1 MKAARPNCM
10 NNSDAL
16 DTLFHEAVGLH
27 NHGRLADAVLLYDS
41 IIRQDP
47 DIALAHSNRGAALS
61 SLQEFEEALRSFHRA
76 VELQPE
82 YAEAHNNKASVLVYL
97 KRLDEA
103 VLSYDRAIAIKPH
116 YAEAHYNRANAL
128 KDLKRLDDAL
138 RGYDRAIALKP
149 DFAEAY
155 CNRGNALKDLQRW
168 EEAFAS
174 YDAARALKP
183 DMDFLFG
190 AWLYAKLQIC
200 DFSDLEVRMAE
211 ISRALQ
217 QNKRVCTPF
226 QMLAISGS
234 PELQRRA
241 AQIYVGT
248 QSLNSDTPP
257 LVRTHPGRGKIRLG
271 YFSADYHDHAT
282 MHLMAGLFERHDR
295 SKFETIAFSFGP
307 DRSDEMR
314 IRAVRA
320 FDEFIDVR
328 DLSDAQVALMART
341 LEIDIAI
348 DLKGFTQ
355 DNRAGIFASRAAPI
369 QVNYLGYPG
378 TMGADYMDYIVA
390 DDILVP
396 ANGKR
401 HYSEKIVF
409 VPNSYQANDRKR
421 FSPDAILDRT
431 TLQLPPT
438 GFVFCCFNN
447 NYKITPAI
455 FDCWMRILKQCAGSV
470 LWILADNAKAASNLK
485 MEAAARGVNEERLIF
500 APRLPLNDHL
510 TRLRSAGLFLDTLPY
525 NAHTTASE
533 ALWAGLPVLTCAG
546 DAFASR
552 VAASVLN
559 AAGLPELVTTSLE
572 AYETLAVALA
582 NRPEKLTSIR
592 QKLAAR
598 RLASPLFDTELFTK
612 RIEAAYT
619 AMYERHRSGIA
630 PADIHISG

>member
-1 MKAARPNCM
+1 M
-10 NNSDAL
+10 
-16 DTLFHEAVGLH
+16 
-27 NHGRLADAVLLYDS
+27 
-41 IIRQDP
+41 
-47 DIALAHSNRGAALS
+47 
-61 SLQEFEEALRSFHRA
+61 
-76 VELQPE
+76 
-82 YAEAHNNKASVLVYL
+82 
-97 KRLDEA
+97 
-103 VLSYDRAIAIKPH
+103 
-116 YAEAHYNRANAL
+116 
-128 KDLKRLDDAL
+128 
-138 RGYDRAIALKP
+138 
-149 DFAEAY
+149 
-155 CNRGNALKDLQRW
+155 
-168 EEAFAS
+168 
-174 YDAARALKP
+174 
-183 DMDFLFG
+183 
-190 AWLYAKLQIC
+190 
-200 DFSDLEVRMAE
+200 
-211 ISRALQ
+211 
-217 QNKRVCTPF
+217 
-226 QMLAISGS
+226 
-234 PELQRRA
+234 
-241 AQIYVGT
+241 
-248 QSLNSDTPP
+248 NSDTPP

-396 ANGKR
+396 TNGKR

-421 FSPDAILDRT
+421 FSPDAIVDRT

-510 TRLRSAGLFLDTLPY
+510 TRLRSADLFLDTLPY

-559 AAGLPELVTTSLE
+559 AAGLPELVTTSLK
-572 AYETLAVALA
+572 AYETLAIALA

-598 RLASPLFDTELFTK
+598 RLASPLFDTKLFTK
-612 RIEAAYT
+612 HIEAAYT

-630 PADIHISG
+630 PADIHISA

>member
-1 MKAARPNCM
+1 M

-241 AQIYVGT
+241 AQIYVGA

-500 APRLPLNDHL
+500 APRLPLSDHL

-619 AMYERHRSGIA
+619 AMYERHRSGMA
-630 PADIHISG
+630 PADIHISA

>member
-396 ANGKR
+396 TNGKR

-421 FSPDAILDRT
+421 FSPDAIVDRT

-510 TRLRSAGLFLDTLPY
+510 TRLRSADLFLDTLPY

-559 AAGLPELVTTSLE
+559 AAGLPELVTTSLK
-572 AYETLAVALA
+572 AYETLAIALA

-598 RLASPLFDTELFTK
+598 RLASPLFDTKLFTK
-612 RIEAAYT
+612 HIEAAYT

-630 PADIHISG
+630 PADIHISA

>member
-27 NHGRLADAVLLYDS
+27 NRGRLADAVLLYDNV
-41 IIRQDP
+41 IRRDP

-61 SLQEFEEALRSFHRA
+61 SLREFEEALRSFDRA
-76 VELQPE
+76 VELQPD

-200 DFSDLEVRMAE
+200 DFSDLEARMAE
-211 ISRALQ
+211 ISRALL

-257 LVRTHPGRGKIRLG
+257 LVRTHSGRGKIRLG

-341 LEIDIAI
+341 LDIDIAI

-396 ANGKR
+396 TNGKR

-421 FSPDAILDRT
+421 FSPDAIVDRT

-510 TRLRSAGLFLDTLPY
+510 TRLRSADLFLDTLPY

-559 AAGLPELVTTSLE
+559 AAGLPKLVTTSLK
-572 AYETLAVALA
+572 AYETLAIALT

-612 RIEAAYT
+612 HIEAAYT